1 MNRLYFLAVVFAATI
16 ILVTQLF
23 MAYVGENGG
32 FSTFETLV
40 TGLLFVVHTYCF
52 IERLQNYGSM
62 MMRISGVAKV
72 PGEGGGGSNP
82 IFAHGKNVSF
92 PIFSHFSPWEKMGK
106 KYMEREGNEYSSHI
120 LFPIFPYGERWEKMG
135 KDTFFPWAKMGLDH
149 PSVCRPGWTDPRRL
163 PA

>member
-32 FSTFETLV
+32 ISTFETLV

-72 PGEGGGGSNP
+72 SGEGGGVQPHFCSWE
-82 IFAHGKNVSF
+82 KCV
-92 PIFSHFSPWEKMGK
+92 FSHFSRGKMGK
-106 KYMEREGNEYSSHI
+106 KSVWKERETNTLPIYF
-120 LFPIFPYGERWEKMG
+120 FPFFPMEKGGKNGKRHIFPMDNNGVG
-135 KDTFFPWAKMGLDH
+135 P
-149 PSVCRPGWTDPRRL
+149 PSVYHPGWTDPRRL